1 MALIS
6 LVAIPLSLGAAL
18 LVLYL
23 RGTTINTMV
32 LAGFVVALGSIVD
45 DAIIDVEN
53 IVRRLREHRRQGGT
67 QSTASIILDASLE
80 IRSPIVYATL
90 IIILAVVPVFFM
102 GGLSGAFFEPLAL
115 SYTLSLLAS
124 MVVALTVTP
133 ALCLMLLDTD
143 ARSSASPR
151 SSDGCSAII
160 RRCFRGSS
168 GRRVRPT
175 SPPA

>member
-1 MALIS
+1 
-6 LVAIPLSLGAAL
+6 
-18 LVLYL
+18 
-23 RGTTINTMV
+23 MV

-67 QSTASIILDASLE
+67 QSMASIILEASLE

-90 IIILAVVPVFFM
+90 IIVLAVVPVFFM

-115 SYTLSLLAS
+115 SYALSLLAS

-133 ALCLMLLDTD
+133 ALCLHPPRQDG
-143 ARSSASPR
+143 RSSASRPLVR
-151 SSDGCSAII
+151 MAAARII
-160 RRCFRGSS
+160 TRCFRGSS
-168 GRRVRPT
+168 RRPRAAYVAYRRARCWPASSSGRCSGSRCFPRSRSAT
-175 SPPA
+175 S